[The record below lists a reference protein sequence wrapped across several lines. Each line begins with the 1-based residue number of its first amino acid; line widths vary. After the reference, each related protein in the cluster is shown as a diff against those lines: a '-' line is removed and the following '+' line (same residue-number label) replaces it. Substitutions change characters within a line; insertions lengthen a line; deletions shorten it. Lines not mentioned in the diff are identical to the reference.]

1 MGIDIFFI
9 TIKLLYIQDYYKCV
23 TIPCVRMGG
32 VSGGIGGGEGGR
44 IWQGKGEVN
53 TSHGVMALAH
63 LKYVMKF
70 NPPSANTWT
79 DSLIITH

>member
-1 MGIDIFFI
+1 
-9 TIKLLYIQDYYKCV
+9 
-23 TIPCVRMGG
+23 

-44 IWQGKGEVN
+44 IWQWKGEVMN

-70 NPPSANTWT
+70 NPPIVPT
-79 DSLIITH
+79 LGQIV